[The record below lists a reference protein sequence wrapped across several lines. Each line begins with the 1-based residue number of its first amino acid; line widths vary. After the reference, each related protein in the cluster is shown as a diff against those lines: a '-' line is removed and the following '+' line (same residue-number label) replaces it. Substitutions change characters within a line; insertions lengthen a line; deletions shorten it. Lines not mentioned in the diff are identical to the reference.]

1 MSSESVPITVRILD
15 KEYHVGCAPEEQD
28 ELHASARLLDE
39 RMREIRR
46 SGRVIGTDR
55 IAVMAALNIAH
66 ELILQRKAEIGAGN
80 GTAKRLLM
88 LQERIEAALAARG
101 SLDGNDEK
109 V

>member
-1 MSSESVPITVRILD
+1 MSTESVPITVRILD
-15 KEYHVGCAPEEQD
+15 KEYHVGCNPEEQD
-28 ELHASARLLDE
+28 ELFASARLLDE

-66 ELILQRKAEIGAGN
+66 ELILQRKAEAGVGD

-88 LQERIEAALAARG
+88 LQERIEAALAARPE
-101 SLDGNDEK
+101 LDERNER

>member
-1 MSSESVPITVRILD
+1 MSTETVPVTVRILD
-15 KEYHVGCAPEEQD
+15 KEYHVGCHPDEQD
-28 ELHASARLLDE
+28 ELFASARMLDE

-46 SGRVIGTDR
+46 TGRVVGTDR

-66 ELILQRKAEIGAGN
+66 ELIVQRKTESGAED

-88 LQERIEAALAARG
+88 MQERIEAALAARTE
-101 SLDGNDEK
+101 LDGRNER

>member
-1 MSSESVPITVRILD
+1 MSSEAVPITVRILD
-15 KEYHVGCAPEEQD
+15 KEYHVGCQPDEQD
-28 ELHASARLLDE
+28 ELYASARLLDE

-66 ELILQRKAEIGAGN
+66 ELILQRKAEAGAGN

-88 LQERIEAALAARG
+88 LQERIEAALAGRTAV
-101 SLDGNDEK
+101 DGRDET